1 MGRKKAEF
9 REYQGLIISHILKV
23 MRCAI
28 FADMGTGKSLATL
41 TALDALLLAGEDAPV
56 LIVAPLIVARDTWPD
71 EVRKW
76 EHLRDLTI
84 APVLGKE
91 PDRLAALRRPA
102 NIYTINYENLVWLIK
117 HFGDRW
123 PFRTVV
129 IDESRRLKS
138 FRLRQGGKRTAALAK
153 VAHTKITRMIHLTG
167 APCPNGLG
175 DLWGSCWFLDAGHRL
190 GRTYTAFRDR
200 WFQKDYD
207 GYGSTALPFAQEQ
220 IQGALSDICL
230 RIDAADWFDLTAPI
244 QVNRYIDLPPKVRI
258 KYREMEKDMF
268 TQIEDRSAEAFNA
281 AARTQKCLQLCIAED
296 TEVLTEKGWTPIQH
310 FDSSEKLWDGMAF
323 VNADKLVCQGIQKV
337 LCCWGVYMTPEHKV
351 LTSMGWRKALEVYC
365 GGFNRSK
372 FRLPCDTAPRG
383 LDNGALKKSDMEGA
397 LHLWKRDSSHRRE
410 PHESG
415 AGGKEVV
422 RVPQGGDAT
431 GSVGVARDDKTPSI
445 PHLERHEAAVY
456 ERSGKGLE
464 ELRRAG
470 HRGVQK
476 VVGFFRGFL
485 GRYGADLVHRGDNR
499 PYRQQSGVRAPQ
511 LPLGEHS
518 PTVEQHTPER
528 SNTHAKRG
536 DDSGAS
542 RRLVWAEKGNAVR
555 EIKKRV
561 GSPRCGN
568 NTPRR
573 EAQTFDIQDAGPRNR
588 FVVRPPGGG
597 IPFIVHNCNG
607 AIYVDPLDGGE
618 QKGPKDWKE
627 VHDLKLQALESIIE
641 EAGGSPVLVAYH
653 FKSDLARLRKAF
665 PKGLVLSD
673 PVQMKK
679 FKTGKYEIG
688 FGHPASMGHGTD
700 GLQEHCH
707 RIAFFGHWWDLDQR
721 DQIIGRVG
729 PVRQFQAGHK
739 RPVYIYNILARSTAD
754 ELVLARHETK
764 REVQDLLL
772 EAMKRRK

>member
-1 MGRKKAEF
+1 MRKKAEF

-84 APVLGKE
+84 SPVLGKE

-281 AARTQKCLQLCIAED
+281 AARTQKCLQIA
-296 TEVLTEKGWTPIQH
+296 
-310 FDSSEKLWDGMAF
+310 
-323 VNADKLVCQGIQKV
+323 
-337 LCCWGVYMTPEHKV
+337 
-351 LTSMGWRKALEVYC
+351 
-365 GGFNRSK
+365 
-372 FRLPCDTAPRG
+372 
-383 LDNGALKKSDMEGA
+383 
-397 LHLWKRDSSHRRE
+397 
-410 PHESG
+410 
-415 AGGKEVV
+415 
-422 RVPQGGDAT
+422 
-431 GSVGVARDDKTPSI
+431 
-445 PHLERHEAAVY
+445 
-456 ERSGKGLE
+456 
-464 ELRRAG
+464 
-470 HRGVQK
+470 
-476 VVGFFRGFL
+476 
-485 GRYGADLVHRGDNR
+485 
-499 PYRQQSGVRAPQ
+499 
-511 LPLGEHS
+511 
-518 PTVEQHTPER
+518 
-528 SNTHAKRG
+528 
-536 DDSGAS
+536 
-542 RRLVWAEKGNAVR
+542 
-555 EIKKRV
+555 
-561 GSPRCGN
+561 
-568 NTPRR
+568 
-573 EAQTFDIQDAGPRNR
+573 
-588 FVVRPPGGG
+588 
-597 IPFIVHNCNG
+597 NG

-739 RPVYIYNILARSTAD
+739 RPVYIYNILARSTVD